1 MDALELAPE
10 AGTAGLP
17 IAGFVM
23 PNKPNPTSG
32 TVAKRR
38 SRPPFRMTTHR
49 QVQRRTSGR
58 HETSAIAEE
67 KAAKSSAKAENTVR
81 VEGFD

>member
-1 MDALELAPE
+1 
-10 AGTAGLP
+10 
-17 IAGFVM
+17 
-23 PNKPNPTSG
+23 
-32 TVAKRR
+32 
-38 SRPPFRMTTHR
+38 MTTHR